1 MPQSEPNLNPHL
13 HSQPTPFAVSSARV
27 TAKPSKNEQV
37 VKPHNI
43 QDLITLFSHTFNLMY
58 NTQLVIGNDEPLYL
72 PASNEC
78 SYHQIIFAHGY
89 FASALHEI
97 AHWCIAGKKRRLQED
112 FGYWYEPD
120 GRDEHQQQLFESV
133 EVKPQAIEWAF
144 CLAANKNFS
153 VSVDNL
159 NGCETN
165 TKAFTL
171 LVLKQV
177 ESYINNG
184 FPKRAQQFINRLAEF
199 YQTSAPLS
207 LVQFKCNLLNVDYS

>member
-1 MPQSEPNLNPHL
+1 MLLAIPNAPVV
-13 HSQPTPFAVSSARV
+13 SQ
-27 TAKPSKNEQV
+27 PSKNTPV

-43 QDLITLFSHTFNLMY
+43 QDLITLFSRAFNPMY

-72 PASNEC
+72 PASKEC

-89 FASALHEI
+89 FASALHEV
-97 AHWCIAGKKRRLQED
+97 AHWCVAGKERRLLED

-120 GRDEHQQQLFESV
+120 GRNQHQQQLFESV

-159 NGCETN
+159 NGCESN
-165 TKAFTL
+165 TEAFTQR
-171 LVLKQV
+171 VLKQV

-184 FPKRAQQFINRLAEF
+184 FPKRAQQFINVLADF
-199 YQTSAPLS
+199 YQTSASLS
-207 LVQFKCNLLNVDYS
+207 LVQFTQR